1 MSVKVGLNFERKEQ
15 IDVKTWL
22 GFYQLRKFFSFG
34 SLATL
39 EIVRVQ
45 YFLGEFHRAAIGA
58 KRANHRIRRTDR
70 QNNL

>member
-1 MSVKVGLNFERKEQ
+1 MSVKVGLNFERKER
-15 IDVKTWL
+15 ID
-22 GFYQLRKFFSFG
+22 FFG
-34 SLATL
+34 REATL